1 MTVISMSQIKAT
13 EPDIEAQEIL
23 NAWRLIFEEKYSSE
37 LDYFSLCEEDVFGFE
52 VQWKYLKNTPLH
64 SIFPNN
70 PTKSLE
76 LGNQVIREQFQT
88 RDSRTRP
95 VIRIIGFDEEF
106 SYQLGDVRTRDR
118 GRLLSFNSIVTNL
131 DTPMGWL
138 KKSEYICNDCE
149 TTWSIRQS
157 LARERERSVHCS
169 FCADNYYKEMKRTDG
184 KAKIP
189 PPTNI
194 SMIVEANVYEDI
206 QYIELTCP
214 IMLKKHGNDE
224 HRNPL
229 FRYLAV
235 INDEYVGN
243 LSLNQEVTVNAWVEL
258 DHLPNRDFAMDTRRV
273 LIFKIHSIEPGF
285 KNRLF

>member
-1 MTVISMSQIKAT
+1 MSQIKAT

-37 LDYFSLCEEDVFGFE
+37 LDHFSLCEEDVFGFE
-52 VQWKYLKNTPLH
+52 VQWEYLKNTPLH

-95 VIRIIGFDEEF
+95 VIRIIGFDDEF
-106 SYQLGDVRTRDR
+106 SYLLEDVRTRDR
-118 GRLLSFNSIVTNL
+118 GRLLSFNCIITNL
-131 DTPMGWL
+131 DSPMGWL
-138 KKSEYICNDCE
+138 KRSQYICNECG
-149 TTWSIRQS
+149 TTWSISQS
-157 LARERERSVHCS
+157 LARERERSIQCS
-169 FCADNYYKEMKRTDG
+169 ICADSYYKEMKKTDG

-194 SMIVEANVYEDI
+194 SMIVEGNVYEDI

-214 IMLKKHGNDE
+214 VMLKRHAHDE
-224 HRNPL
+224 TRNPL

-235 INDEYVGN
+235 INDEYVGQ
-243 LSLNQEVTVNAWVEL
+243 LSLTQEVTVNAWVEL

-273 LIFKIHSIEPGF
+273 LILKIHSIEPGF
-285 KNRLF
+285 KNKLF